1 MIPWVSLYYSFLRK
15 SKAGLVLPDPVDV
28 PHIED
33 GVSMTGPQSSRPDH
47 FDHDS
52 ESDFVQ
58 DDDFDQNGG
67 SDFDQYND
75 FDHQDH
81 FDQDYKSENVG
92 AVVTYTVPRLFSCC
106 LRHRRHPSGNPVG
119 KICMS
124 ICINLSACK
133 FVYIQIKN
141 T

>member
-1 MIPWVSLYYSFLRK
+1 
-15 SKAGLVLPDPVDV
+15 
-28 PHIED
+28 
-33 GVSMTGPQSSRPDH
+33 MTGPQSSRPDH

-67 SDFDQYND
+67 SDFDQDDHFDQNGGSDFDQYND

-92 AVVTYTVPRLFSCC
+92 APIL
-106 LRHRRHPSGNPVG
+106 L
-119 KICMS
+119 
-124 ICINLSACK
+124 
-133 FVYIQIKN
+133 FVYSHVASATGGTHQE
-141 T
+141 TL

>member
-1 MIPWVSLYYSFLRK
+1 MSLYYSFLRK

-92 AVVTYTVPRLFSCC
+92 AVSPILLLIYSHVA
-106 LRHRRHPSGNPVG
+106 
-119 KICMS
+119 
-124 ICINLSACK
+124 SATRGTH
-133 FVYIQIKN
+133 QE
-141 T
+141 TL